1 MNIREVEQCT
11 GMKAANIRYYEKEG
25 LLKPKRNARNN
36 YREYTQE
43 DVEQLNRIK
52 LLRTLDVPLGQILD
66 FQKEKLTLSQIM
78 EEREEILSKEIR
90 NMEKRKEQCRKLK
103 MRGGTFEELDA
114 SGLDLDSFYIN
125 RKKEDVER
133 EKRIAR
139 LEDREDLM
147 RKGVA
152 LMMPAYFFM
161 RGMWRIAGYGKL
173 PDGFQLFYAIAV
185 VIAMACWTGVRQRL
199 ARLRTG

>member
-25 LLKPKRNARNN
+25 LLKPERNARNN
-36 YREYTQE
+36 YREYTQQ
-43 DVEQLNRIK
+43 DVERLNRIK

-66 FQKEKLTLSQIM
+66 FQKEKLTLSEIM
-78 EEREEILSKEIR
+78 EEREEMLSKEIR

-133 EKRIAR
+133 EKRIAC
-139 LEDREDLM
+139 LKGIENLM
-147 RKGVA
+147 REGVA
-152 LMMPAYFFM
+152 MMMPVYFFM
-161 RGMWRIAGYGKL
+161 RGLWRIAGREL
-173 PDGFQLFYAIAV
+173 PEGFSLFYAIAV
-185 VIAMACWTGVRQRL
+185 VIAVVCWIGVRQKPSRL
-199 ARLRTG
+199 